1 MKGRGKINTV
11 LAIVLVASLALLFFE
26 NISAITGHATDAQTT
41 SNVTIMKYLSIQMSP
56 ELQSGIKFEDIIT
69 LPTVDD
75 NATEN
80 YAGAGNS
87 SLYYIQV
94 SNDSNTAVDFCLM
107 ANSGMINEGG
117 AVIGLDNETYSAI
130 NTTSDAIN
138 PDIALQTPMTTSYV
152 RAVNDTS
159 IGGEAYFRF
168 WLDVPAGQETG
179 QYNNSVSFRGINRG
193 QVSC

>member
-11 LAIVLVASLALLFFE
+11 LAIVLIASLALLFFE

-69 LPTVDD
+69 LPTTDD

-80 YAGAGNS
+80 YAGVGNS

-94 SNDSNTAVDFCLM
+94 SNDSNTAVDFCVM
-107 ANSGMINEGG
+107 ANSGMMNEGG
-117 AVIGLDNETYSAI
+117 DVIGLGNETYHAI
-130 NTTSDAIN
+130 NTTSDATN
-138 PDIALQTPMTTSYV
+138 PDITLQVPMTTSYV
-152 RAVNDTS
+152 RAVNNTG

-168 WLDVPAGQETG
+168 WLDVPAGQSTG
-179 QYNNSVSFRGINRG
+179 QYNNTFLVRGINMG
-193 QVSC
+193 QASC